1 MKKPIVLN
9 RFGSK
14 LEFIELSENT
24 YKHKDKIIVD
34 RYNVL
39 NGTFNLTNFSSPGF
53 FTKIGEVKDQNN
65 FSKFNNIRCLD
76 MPIKMAGSNEYRI
89 PKEFLQFLP
98 TIKQMLN
105 FEHTYNDDILN
116 FFAYLT
122 IDQTEPNGSE
132 YHREPGL
139 HVDGFQGM
147 RIQPKV
153 KCDRSYIVVNNNCP
167 SFWNQPFESVIS
179 MDDSKQNLF
188 HEFDR
193 TKKPSSEIKI
203 KPYDIMFMDCYA
215 VHSANKI
222 EEEIPRTFVRLSY
235 SVRQFDRLNN
245 SHNNCFDY
253 SWKMVSRNI
262 SDVLK

>member
-1 MKKPIVLN
+1 
-9 RFGSK
+9 
-14 LEFIELSENT
+14 
-24 YKHKDKIIVD
+24 
-34 RYNVL
+34 
-39 NGTFNLTNFSSPGF
+39 
-53 FTKIGEVKDQNN
+53 
-65 FSKFNNIRCLD
+65 
-76 MPIKMAGSNEYRI
+76 MAGSDEYRV

-98 TIKQMLN
+98 TIKQMVN
-105 FEHTYNDDILN
+105 FEHTYNNDVFN

-122 IDQTEPNGSE
+122 VDQTKPNGSA

-139 HVDGFQGM
+139 HVDGFQGA

-153 KCDRSYIVVNNNCP
+153 KCDRSYIVVDNNCP
-167 SFWNQPFESVIS
+167 SFWNQSFDSVIY
-179 MDDSKQNLF
+179 MDDSRQNIF

-193 TKKPSSEIKI
+193 TRKKSSEIKI
-203 KPYDIMFMDCYA
+203 NPYDIMFMDSYL

-222 EEEIPRTFVRLSY
+222 EEDIPRTFVRLSY

-262 SDVLK
+262 SDILK